1 MKRLITSALALVLAV
16 SLAACSGAA
25 GFAQDADFSSAIES
39 TREEELNQAFPIVDY
54 TAGGEPVLSLN
65 PNGMSEEEAASY
77 AQMVADTIGLDGSL
91 FERYSVSASLIITQ
105 AYAVGVFRPAEGCE
119 EDALDA
125 VNSYVDNVKKSFENY
140 LPDQYD
146 IAKQAVVRQYS
157 SGEILL
163 VLCENAPQQADA
175 LDKALSE

>member
-65 PNGMSEEEAASY
+65 PNGMSKEEAASY
-77 AQMVADTIGLDGSL
+77 AQMVADTIGLDGFL

-175 LDKALSE
+175 LEKALSE